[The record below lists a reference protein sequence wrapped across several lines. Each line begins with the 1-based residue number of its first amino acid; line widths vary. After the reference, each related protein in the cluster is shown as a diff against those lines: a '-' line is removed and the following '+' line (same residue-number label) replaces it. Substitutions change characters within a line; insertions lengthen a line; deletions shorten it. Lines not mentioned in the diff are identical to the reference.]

1 MNLGSSIRWK
11 LLMAMLMLV
20 AALPLAAAGKRRS
33 VQHPDTPSLPSG
45 LIAGF
50 VLDETNNNPIVGA
63 EIAAGTQLTSTNEQ
77 GHFEINVPA
86 GAGALIVRRSG
97 YEQKSL
103 SAISQN
109 MTVRLKPTQTV
120 LVRTTDNKT
129 YNMDIES
136 VQFGYMV
143 PFSGYSR
150 TNYAK
155 FCRPG
160 TPEFEPDRSQI
171 KRITGPANLTT
182 NASCCSREVRAA
194 NVELR
199 SGEQFT
205 GYFLDS
211 CFGYDVAFIGRDH
224 VSGKFEFLN
233 FDHINEIVFP

>member
-1 MNLGSSIRWK
+1 
-11 LLMAMLMLV
+11 MAMLMLV

-33 VQHPDTPSLPSG
+33 VQHPNSPSLPSG

-50 VLDETNNNPIVGA
+50 VLDETTNAPIVGA
-63 EIAAGTQLTSTNEQ
+63 EIAAGTQLTNTNEQ

-86 GAGALIVRRSG
+86 GAGVLIVRRSG

-103 SAISQN
+103 SAITPN

-129 YNMDIES
+129 YQLDVES

-155 FCRPG
+155 FCRAG
-160 TPEFEPDRSQI
+160 KPEFEPDRSEI
-171 KRITGPANLTT
+171 KRITGPANMAN
-182 NASCCSREVRAA
+182 NAACCSRPVRSA

-224 VSGKFEFLN
+224 VSGKFEYLN
-233 FDHINEIVFP
+233 FERIVEVVFP